1 MEDNVVDRPM
11 VNLTELA
18 RALCVEVD
26 DETTTKVVFYLDQVA
41 CHLAYLACNKIF
53 GQFAQLCFVFEGSF
67 VGILQKFS
75 RVLLGWLL
83 TETHAENV
91 VFD

>member
-1 MEDNVVDRPM
+1 M

-75 RVLLGWLL
+75 RVLLGSLL